1 MWPFASQTSNYP
13 VIQHGETPGSF
24 FFFIESSRSFFHGL
38 EGGLSSAS
46 HLSAIGSEAKWG
58 VNVGLSMI
66 GALQIQLL
74 SRYLSYSIPITCWG
88 YRIRQTF
95 GKRSVGPGCLHTC
108 EPLDSRDGLSSWRW
122 SANCEKLEYL
132 RGDERKRRWIIASG
146 SKNSC
151 YKRCYTG
158 KFTMVYLVFRHYL
171 I

>member
-1 MWPFASQTSNYP
+1 MISCAVLLNSLL
-13 VIQHGETPGSF
+13 IQWSSLGNVTLRIPNFQLPGNPTWGNTWLL
-24 FFFIESSRSFFHGL
+24 FFIESSRSFFHGL

-74 SRYLSYSIPITCWG
+74 FRYPFLSPLHSGNEACWG

-132 RGDERKRRWIIASG
+132 RGDERRETTVNNCW
-146 SKNSC
+146 
-151 YKRCYTG
+151 
-158 KFTMVYLVFRHYL
+158 L
-171 I
+171 